1 MNIEQQTAELD
12 RRRVLVEN
20 DALGAR
26 TSDGTYVSVAGW
38 DAGEVV
44 GRDGLA
50 TQNDQ
55 ISLWLNGEPAWHKLG
70 QVRQGWTSI
79 DQVLT
84 DSGLNWKVETR
95 PLFWGAGPDAFGGLD
110 KVTVG
115 QMFATVR
122 VDPDGTETQLG
133 TVGRVYTP
141 FQNEEAFAF
150 LQDIAEQDENS
161 FSSAGM
167 LSKGSLVFVTM
178 ELGADLIIDP
188 EGVAD
193 AVKRYLTFTNRHDG
207 KGKIRAH
214 VSPTRVVCA
223 NTLDW
228 SIQGATSSWEAL
240 HTAGSR
246 GKVEQARRDLHLANA
261 YYEQFAEDATTL
273 FQTGMSDNEFDEFI
287 KSFYPLDEDAPKGVQ
302 TRVEDQ
308 RNGVRALWE
317 NAPTMVGI
325 RGTRWGAAQ
334 AVTEFVD
341 HHGAVRVPKSLRI
354 ETSVP
359 QSLREDMA
367 RGARLVKELDS
378 EEKSRVHRA
387 LLTWKN

>member
-1 MNIEQQTAELD
+1 MNIQEQMS
-12 RRRVLVEN
+12 VLE
-20 DALGAR
+20 AR
-26 TSDGTYVSVAGW
+26 TALIESTGATRTDAGTYVASSGW
-38 DAGEVV
+38 DANEVV

-70 QVRQGWTSI
+70 QVSQGWTSI

-84 DSGLNWKVETR
+84 DSGLNWQVETR
-95 PLFWGAGPDAFGGLD
+95 PMFWGAGPEAFGGLD

-122 VDPDGTETQLG
+122 VDPDGAETQLG
-133 TVGRVYTP
+133 TVGRVYNP
-141 FQNEEAFAF
+141 FQNHEAFAF
-150 LQDIAEQDENS
+150 LQDIAEQDENT

-178 ELGADLIIDP
+178 ELGQDLIIDP

-207 KGKIRAH
+207 KGKIRVH
-214 VSPTRVVCA
+214 VSPTRVVCT

-228 SIQGATSSWEAL
+228 SIEGATSSWEAL
-240 HTAGSR
+240 HTKGSR
-246 GKVEQARRDLHLANA
+246 DKVEQARQDLHLANA

-273 FQTGMSDNEFDEFI
+273 FQSGMTETEFDEFI
-287 KSFYPLDEDAPKGVQ
+287 RSFYPLDTDAPKGVQ
-302 TRVEDQ
+302 SRVQAQQD
-308 RNGVRALWE
+308 GVREIWE
-317 NAPTMVGI
+317 AAPTMEGI

-354 ETSVP
+354 DTALDQTV
-359 QSLREDMA
+359 REQMA
-367 RGARLVKELDS
+367 RGARLIGELDS
-378 EEKSRVHRA
+378 DEKSRVHRA